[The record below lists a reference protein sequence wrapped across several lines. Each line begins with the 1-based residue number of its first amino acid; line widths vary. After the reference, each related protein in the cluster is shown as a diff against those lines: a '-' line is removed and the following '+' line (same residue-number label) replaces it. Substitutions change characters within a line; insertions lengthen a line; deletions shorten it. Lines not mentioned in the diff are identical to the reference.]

1 MLHKRTLAA
10 LLVASLSAGCAV
22 GPDYVR
28 PPIALPGQFQERAIR
43 EQPLEKAPPKL
54 DHQ

>member
-1 MLHKRTLAA
+1 MLPKHTLAA

-28 PPIALPGQFQERAIR
+28 PPCRPA
-43 EQPLEKAPPKL
+43 
-54 DHQ
+54 